1 MPCCCKTNI
10 EAASVIGKVFICFAI
25 ITILEGVIN
34 GSGEH
39 IIEGLSNGVLSG
51 ILVFGA
57 VKRNETAILV
67 WIILTSIGISAAIIL
82 TLALIIIFVNPPTNW
97 NLSDVYPKLDMGWD
111 RMSVEELLRDGGV
124 QIIAGILIIILIGA
138 TVFAIWTVIIANRA
152 RNEIK
157 QEQLLPVVQLT
168 GHNDQVMDSK
178 INMGPNVGP
187 NVGFGQPSGL
197 YHGQGPPPSYT
208 TAMNENCLKS

>member
-1 MPCCCKTNI
+1 
-10 EAASVIGKVFICFAI
+10 
-25 ITILEGVIN
+25 
-34 GSGEH
+34 
-39 IIEGLSNGVLSG
+39 
-51 ILVFGA
+51 
-57 VKRNETAILV
+57 
-67 WIILTSIGISAAIIL
+67 
-82 TLALIIIFVNPPTNW
+82 LALIIIFVNPPTNW
-97 NLSDVYPKLDMGWD
+97 NLSDVYPTDDYEWD

-168 GHNDQVMDSK
+168 GHNDKVMDSK
-178 INMGPNVGP
+178 INMGP

-208 TAMNENCLKS
+208 TAMNENCLKT